1 MFCFLR
7 CPKAHAVYGR
17 RQRDSARGR
26 GLTQEKLTP
35 FLLLARIPLLPLPL
49 LRPVQLDEAKERQNK
64 RPQNVQL
71 RSTAPPDPDRP
82 PDPTW
87 FIGWGVKRDGKL
99 NLL

>member
-7 CPKAHAVYGR
+7 CPKAHAVFGRGR

-35 FLLLARIPLLPLPL
+35 FLLLARIPSLSLPL

-71 RSTAPPDPDRP
+71 RPTADRH
-82 PDPTW
+82 
-87 FIGWGVKRDGKL
+87 GLLDGE
-99 NLL
+99 